1 MVFFLLCAQ
10 SFYFLTCKLFP
21 KRNSLVG
28 EIEWRVANTCW
39 CVCSF
44 KRPTS
49 YFYIFCQ
56 NRQTDKSPF
65 LYGCETIYT
74 VWEFNIAHY
83 CRILEWSRETS
94 SSRVHAETLN
104 IFPSGPMHAVEP
116 SPNAANPASNTGSS
130 KQQQRP
136 PSKQPAML
144 APAPDRKTA
153 VKVSPSCIPIHI
165 HLLWHFSCVV
175 NCDIAKSREKEA
187 EAATPARR
195 RPLSTRA
202 PERQTP
208 RHWGGLLRIGRP
220 RGRAGWGRRYV

>member
-74 VWEFNIAHY
+74 VWEFNIAN
-83 CRILEWSRETS
+83 
-94 SSRVHAETLN
+94 RVHAVAECRRVN
-104 IFPSGPMHAVEP
+104 VWYDIYA
-116 SPNAANPASNTGSS
+116 
-130 KQQQRP
+130 
-136 PSKQPAML
+136 
-144 APAPDRKTA
+144 
-153 VKVSPSCIPIHI
+153 
-165 HLLWHFSCVV
+165 LL
-175 NCDIAKSREKEA
+175 
-187 EAATPARR
+187 
-195 RPLSTRA
+195 
-202 PERQTP
+202 
-208 RHWGGLLRIGRP
+208 
-220 RGRAGWGRRYV
+220 